1 MAASEEK
8 KIAVLIS
15 GGGTTLMNLI
25 SKNDAGM
32 LNAHVGVVISS
43 DPNAGGLTFCAEAD
57 ITSKC
62 VERHD
67 FDSDAEFSEAVFS
80 VCREF
85 SVDYVVMGGFLKRV
99 VIPNDFANRVVNIH
113 PSLIPSFC
121 GKGFYGHHV
130 HKAVLEYGA
139 RMSGCTIHF
148 VDDLY
153 DHGPIILQ
161 RAVLVKDQDTV
172 ESLAA
177 RVFEAECEAYP
188 TALNMLFEGRLS
200 IDGRTVHIS
209 K

>member
-57 ITSKC
+57 IPSKC

-139 RMSGCTIHF
+139 RISGCTIHF

>member
-1 MAASEEK
+1 M
-8 KIAVLIS
+8 
-15 GGGTTLMNLI
+15 
-25 SKNDAGM
+25 
-32 LNAHVGVVISS
+32 
-43 DPNAGGLTFCAEAD
+43 
-57 ITSKC
+57 
-62 VERHD
+62 
-67 FDSDAEFSEAVFS
+67 
-80 VCREF
+80 
-85 SVDYVVMGGFLKRV
+85 
-99 VIPNDFANRVVNIH
+99 
-113 PSLIPSFC
+113 
-121 GKGFYGHHV
+121 

-139 RMSGCTIHF
+139 RISGCTIHF

>member
-15 GGGTTLMNLI
+15 GGGTTLKNLI
-25 SKNDAGM
+25 SKIDAGM

-43 DPNAGGLTFCAEAD
+43 DPNAGGLAFGAEVD
-57 ITSKC
+57 IPSKC
-62 VERHD
+62 IERQG

-148 VDDLY
+148 VDDQY

-161 RAVLVKDQDTV
+161 RAVLVKDQDTG